1 MKLAFLAFTE
11 KGFALANSLAQAL
24 GGTVTRCGKPEPLAE
39 WTEKRFAD
47 AEGLVFVGAVGIA
60 VRAIA
65 PFIGNKWTDPAVV
78 AVDECAQFAIP
89 LLSGHLGG
97 ANSLARAISQVCGA
111 QAVITTAT
119 DVNGVFAV
127 DEWARRQ
134 GLEIM
139 EPQHIKVI
147 SGNLLA
153 GKKVT
158 VYSSCPVEGEC
169 PQGVKLMTAPP
180 AHVAVSVGKED
191 CLLSLVPRIL
201 VLGVGCRK
209 GTTQAV
215 LEEVLERFLLENR
228 LWKEAICAVAT
239 IDLKKEELGL
249 LDFCRFHRWEF
260 HTCTG
265 EELERVPG
273 EFTSSAFVR
282 QVTGVDNVCERS
294 AVAVSGGSLVARKFA
309 AEGVTM
315 AAAVKPIRLD
325 WRWDR

>member
-1 MKLAFLAFTE
+1 MKLAFLSFTE
-11 KGFALANSLAQAL
+11 KGSALAATLAQAL
-24 GGTVTRCGKPEPLAE
+24 GGTVARCGKPESLAQ

-78 AVDECAQFAIP
+78 AVDECAKFAIP

-134 GLEIM
+134 GLEVM
-139 EPQHIKVI
+139 DPQHIKVV

-153 GKKVT
+153 GKNVT
-158 VYSSCPVEGEC
+158 VYSSCPVVGDP
-169 PQGVKLMTAPP
+169 PQGVELVGTPP
-180 AHVAVSVGKED
+180 AHVAVSVEKED

-209 GTTQAV
+209 GTPQTV
-215 LEEVLERFLLENR
+215 LEEMLERFLEKKR
-228 LWKEAICAVAT
+228 LWMEAICAVAT
-239 IDLKKEELGL
+239 IDLKKEEPGL
-249 LDFCRFHRWEF
+249 LAFCRSHGWEL

-294 AVAVSGGSLVARKFA
+294 AVAVSGGSLVAEKFA

-315 AAAVKPIRLD
+315 AAAVKPFRLD